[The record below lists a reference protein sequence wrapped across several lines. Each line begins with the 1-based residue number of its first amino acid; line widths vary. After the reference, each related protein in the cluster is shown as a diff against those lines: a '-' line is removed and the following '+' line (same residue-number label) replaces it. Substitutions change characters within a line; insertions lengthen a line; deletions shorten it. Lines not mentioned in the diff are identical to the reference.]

1 MMEIAYRFAGFT
13 DEDCGCMAALGTGG
27 NGQGGVDGAAGTEVE
42 RMHLIPARRSEPA
55 TMRLISPD
63 LASYARG

>member
-13 DEDCGCMAALGTGG
+13 DEACGCMAALGTGG
-27 NGQGGVDGAAGTEVE
+27 NGQDGVDGAAGTGIE